1 MNNDEEKKDEI
12 EFVTELDQEVLELI
26 FQLYDGTFRDLV
38 NR

>member
-26 FQLYDGTFRDLV
+26 FRFYDGTFRDLV